1 MTHTCLMGEPLKLTT
16 MLGYDCSTATMQ
28 SKMYVDTLTP
38 GNTLLKNMSH
48 DICHF
53 KSHSLNMSAVKSV
66 PCGFH
71 VS

>member
-1 MTHTCLMGEPLKLTT
+1 MTHTCSMGDPLKLTA

-28 SKMYVDTLTP
+28 SKMYVPLTP
-38 GNTLLKNMSH
+38 GNTLLKNVSH

>member
-1 MTHTCLMGEPLKLTT
+1 MTHTCSMVEPPKLTA
-16 MLGYDCSTATMQ
+16 MLGYDCSNATMQ
-28 SKMYVDTLTP
+28 CKMYVDTLMP

-48 DICHF
+48 DSCHF

-66 PCGFH
+66 SCGFH

>member
-1 MTHTCLMGEPLKLTT
+1 MTHTCSMGEPLKLTA
-16 MLGYDCSTATMQ
+16 MLGYDCGTATMQ

-53 KSHSLNMSAVKSV
+53 KSHSLNMSAVMSV
-66 PCGFH
+66 SCGFH